1 MPEIDANGIRLHYES
16 IGRDS
21 DPPIVLVMGLAVQMI
36 LWPDPFCKM
45 LAERGFRV
53 VRFDNRDVG
62 LSTHLNHLGTP
73 NIPLEY
79 ARYLLGMRVRS
90 RYSLDDMATDTLALI
105 GQLGLSRVHLVGA
118 SMGGMV
124 AQNLAASVPARVASL
139 TSIMSTT
146 GRRSLPKAKWLAM
159 RAILTPPAKRGD
171 TEGAITRMMHVLR
184 VIGSQTYPPDET
196 RLRDICERHV
206 RRSYNPA
213 GAARQLV
220 AIAAAGDRT
229 RIVRQIKVPTLVIHG
244 DQDPLVPYPAGLET
258 ARAIREGGGS
268 ANSVIVEGMGH
279 DLPEPLWPR
288 LVDEIVAHCQASALD
303 SSTK

>member
-1 MPEIDANGIRLHYES
+1 MPEIDANGICLHYES

-62 LSTHLNHLGTP
+62 LSSHLNHLGTP

-90 RYSLDDMATDTLALI
+90 RYSLDDMATDTAALI

-146 GRRSLPKAKWLAM
+146 GRRSLPKAKWRAM
-159 RAILTPPAKRGD
+159 RAILTPLAKRGD
-171 TEGAITRMMHVLR
+171 TEGAITRMMHVIR
-184 VIGSQTYPPDET
+184 VIGSQTYPPDEA
-196 RLRDICERHV
+196 RLRDISERHV

-268 ANSVIVEGMGH
+268 ANSVIVAGMGH

-288 LVDEIVAHCQASALD
+288 LVDEIVAHCQASALV